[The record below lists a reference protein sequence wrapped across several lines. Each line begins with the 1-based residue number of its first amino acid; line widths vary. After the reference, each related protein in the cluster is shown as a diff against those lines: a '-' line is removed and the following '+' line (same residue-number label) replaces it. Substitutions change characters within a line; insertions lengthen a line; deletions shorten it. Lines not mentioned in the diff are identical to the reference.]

1 MTVVVGNGFGSN
13 ESGAIDWLWRRLEA
27 DMEQSVE
34 TLLRWYARHVMVK
47 GKEMSHNKKMEV
59 EQ

>member
-13 ESGAIDWLWRRLEA
+13 ESGAIDWLGKRLEA

-47 GKEMSHNKKMEV
+47 RKEMSHNKKMEV
-59 EQ
+59 KQ